1 MVEGSRRTVICAW
14 NEWDPLKHV
23 IVVRASGTMIQ
34 APEPAV
40 QNDWPQQ
47 GFPLGTFG
55 PMPEEME
62 AKANEQLDNFAAILE
77 NRGIRADRPTPLDF
91 RSKDHRH

>member
-1 MVEGSRRTVICAW
+1 MAEDNRRTVVCSW
-14 NEWDPLKHV
+14 NEWNPLKHV
-23 IVVRASGTMIQ
+23 ILGRASGTMIQ

-47 GFPLGTFG
+47 GFPLGSFG

-62 AKANEQLDNFAAILE
+62 NKANEQLDNFAGILE
-77 NRGIRADRPTPLDF
+77 KRGIRVDRPTPLGAG
-91 RSKDHRH
+91 SKDHLH